1 MAKIKYYYDT
11 ETCKYEE
18 LKRTT
23 SDILINVAGFVTL
36 SLFFSFFLFYI
47 ARTYFPSPS
56 ELALKEENE
65 QLLLKYELLSKQMDD
80 VSDVLK
86 ILQERDDKMY
96 RLVFEAEPIADE
108 IRKGGVGGAQKYR
121 DMLDA
126 GLKQE
131 ALIIN
136 SFKRLDQ
143 LKRQM
148 YVQSKSY
155 DEIVKMHA
163 EKEKR
168 LASMPAIRPV
178 ADNDLTMFI
187 SGYGMRMHPIYKVRK
202 FHSGCDFSAPTG
214 TPVYATGDGVVRMAD
229 YDGGYGKCIEIDHG
243 FGFATKYAH
252 LSAYTVKVG
261 QKVKRGQMIG
271 RVGNTGTS
279 VSSHLH
285 YEVIKNGQ
293 KVNPIGYF
301 FNDLSPEQYT
311 KMLQIAAQDR
321 PSLGGN

>member
-23 SDILINVAGFVTL
+23 SEILINVAGFVIL
-36 SLFFSFFLFYI
+36 SVVFAFLLVFVF
-47 ARTYFPSPS
+47 RTYFPSTVEAS
-56 ELALKEENE
+56 LKEENQ
-65 QLLLKYELLSKQMDD
+65 QLLLKYELLSKQMNE
-80 VSDVLK
+80 VSQVLAS
-86 ILQERDDKMY
+86 LEERDDKVY
-96 RLVFEAEPIADE
+96 RLVFEAEPLADE
-108 IRKGGVGGAQKYR
+108 IRKGGVGGTEKYR
-121 DMLDA
+121 DLLDE
-126 GLKQE
+126 GLKRE
-131 ALIIN
+131 DLIIS
-136 SFKRLDQ
+136 SFKKLDQ
-143 LKRQM
+143 LKRRM

-155 DEIVKMHA
+155 DELVKMHA

-178 ADNDLTMFI
+178 ADNDVTMFI

-214 TPVYATGDGVVRMAD
+214 TPVYATGEGVVRMAD

-243 FGFATKYAH
+243 FGFVTKYAH
-252 LSAYTVKVG
+252 LSAYSVKVG

-271 RVGNTGTS
+271 KVGNTGTS

-311 KMLQIAAQDR
+311 KMLQIAAQDK

>member
-214 TPVYATGDGVVRMAD
+214 TPVYSTGDGVVRMAD

>member
-36 SLFFSFFLFYI
+36 SLFFSLFLFYI

-80 VSDVLK
+80 VSEVLQ

-108 IRKGGVGGAQKYR
+108 IRKGGVGGAEKYR
-121 DMLDA
+121 DLLDA
-126 GLKQE
+126 GLKHE

>member
-23 SDILINVAGFVTL
+23 PEILINLTGFILL
-36 SLFFSFFLFYI
+36 SAFFGLLSFQI
-47 ARTYFPSPS
+47 ARIYFPSS
-56 ELALKEENE
+56 VESALREENE
-65 QLLLKYELLSKQMDD
+65 QLLRKYELLAKQMED
-80 VSDVLK
+80 VSEVLAR
-86 ILQERDDKMY
+86 LQERDDKMY

-108 IRKGGVGGAQKYR
+108 IRKGGVGGAEKYR
-121 DMLDA
+121 DMLEE
-126 GLKQE
+126 GLKHE
-131 ALIIN
+131 ELIVN
-136 SFKRLDQ
+136 SFRKLDQ
-143 LKRQM
+143 LKRRM

-155 DEIVKMHA
+155 DEIVKMYA

-168 LASMPAIRPV
+168 LASIPAIRPV
-178 ADNDLTMFI
+178 ADNELTMFI

-202 FHSGCDFSAPTG
+202 FHSGCDFSAPMG
-214 TPVYATGDGVVRMAD
+214 TPVYATGDGTVRMAD

-243 FGFATKYAH
+243 FGFVTKYAH

-279 VSSHLH
+279 VSPHLH

>member
-18 LKRTT
+18 LKSTT
-23 SDILINVAGFVTL
+23 SDILINVAGFVIL
-36 SLFFSFFLFYI
+36 SLFFSFLLFYI
-47 ARTYFPSPS
+47 ARTYFPSPAES
-56 ELALKEENE
+56 ALKEENE
-65 QLLLKYELLSKQMDD
+65 QLLLKYELLSKQMDN
-80 VSDVLK
+80 VSEVLK

-121 DMLDA
+121 DMLEA

-214 TPVYATGDGVVRMAD
+214 TPVYATGDGLVRMAD

-243 FGFATKYAH
+243 FGFVTKYAH

>member
-11 ETCKYEE
+11 ETCRYEQ

-23 SDILINVAGFVTL
+23 SEVLINIFGFVTL
-36 SLFFSFFLFYI
+36 SLIFAFILLYI
-47 ARTYFPSPS
+47 ARTYFPSAS
-56 ELALKEENE
+56 EAALLEENR
-65 QLLLKYELLSKQMDD
+65 QLLLKYELLSKQMEE
-80 VSDVLK
+80 VNEVLATLK
-86 ILQERDDKMY
+86 ERDDKIY

-108 IRKGGVGGAQKYR
+108 IRKGGVGGAEKYR
-121 DMLDA
+121 HLLDE
-126 GLKQE
+126 GLKHE
-131 ALIIN
+131 ELIVN
-136 SFKRLDQ
+136 SFKKLDQ

-155 DEIVKMHA
+155 DEIVKMYS

-168 LASMPAIRPV
+168 LESIPAIRPV

-202 FHSGCDFSAPTG
+202 FHSGCDFAAPTG
-214 TPVYATGDGVVRMAD
+214 TPVYATGGGVVRMAD
-229 YDGGYGKCIEIDHG
+229 YDGGYGKSIEIDHG
-243 FGFATKYAH
+243 FGFVTKYAH

-261 QKVKRGQMIG
+261 QRVKRGQMIG
-271 RVGNTGTS
+271 RVGSTGTS
-279 VSSHLH
+279 VSPHLH

-301 FNDLSPEQYT
+301 FNDLSPEQYS

-321 PSLGGN
+321 PSLGGD

>member
-23 SDILINVAGFVTL
+23 SEILINIAGFVTL
-36 SLFFSFFLFYI
+36 SVFFAVLLVYI
-47 ARTYFPSPS
+47 SRTYFPSAAEAS
-56 ELALKEENE
+56 LQEENQ
-65 QLLLKYELLSKQMDD
+65 QLLLKYELLSKQMNE
-80 VSDVLK
+80 VSQVLAS
-86 ILQERDDKMY
+86 LEERDDKVY
-96 RLVFEAEPIADE
+96 RLVFEAEPLADE
-108 IRKGGVGGAQKYR
+108 IRKGGVGGTEKYR
-121 DMLDA
+121 DLLDE
-126 GLKQE
+126 GLKRE
-131 ALIIN
+131 DLIISN
-136 SFKRLDQ
+136 FKKLDQ

-155 DEIVKMHA
+155 DELVKMHA

-178 ADNDLTMFI
+178 ADNDFTMFI

-214 TPVYATGDGVVRMAD
+214 TPVYSTGEGVVRMAD

-243 FGFATKYAH
+243 FGFVTKYAH
-252 LSAYTVKVG
+252 LSAYSVKVG
-261 QKVKRGQMIG
+261 QKVKRGQLIG
-271 RVGNTGTS
+271 KVGNTGTS

>member
-23 SDILINVAGFVTL
+23 SDIFINVAGFAIL
-36 SLFFSFFLFYI
+36 SLFFSFLLFHI

-65 QLLLKYELLSKQMDD
+65 QLLLKYKLLSKQMDD
-80 VSDVLK
+80 VSEVLQT
-86 ILQERDDKMY
+86 LQERDDKMY
-96 RLVFEAEPIADE
+96 RLIFEAEPIADE

-126 GLKQE
+126 GLKHGD
-131 ALIIN
+131 LIIN
-136 SFKRLDQ
+136 SFKKLDR

-163 EKEKR
+163 EKERR
-168 LASMPAIRPV
+168 LASIPAIRPV

-187 SGYGMRMHPIYKVRK
+187 SGFGMRMHPIYKVRK
-202 FHSGCDFSAPTG
+202 FHSGCDFSAPAG